1 MERWAEEPQ
10 GTGPQKAKMLLLAAP
25 KGKADT
31 PTILCHHTHGRAAL
45 CTRMRRKGPG

>member
-31 PTILCHHTHGRAAL
+31 LIILRHHTHGQAAL
-45 CTRMRRKGPG
+45 CTHVRRKGPG